1 MGALFGGGPSAP
13 DNSAAI
19 AAQNAQ
25 LAKQQAEADAQ
36 AQTLKDQQESALNDQ
51 ARKKTGLASLL
62 SGSGAGYGDNVS
74 STLG

>member
-1 MGALFGGGPSAP
+1 MGSFFGGAPKAP

-19 AAQNAQ
+19 AAQQAQ
-25 LAKQQAEADAQ
+25 LDAQKKQADAQ
-36 AQTLKDQQESALNDQ
+36 AQQLKDSQEQALNDQ